1 MSLVAFAL
9 YDFFWRIV
17 NPYSFHV
24 LIKSAFLFFSAKA
37 YCVHNKQ
44 NNSDWLL
51 VVMKFLSPCLAQ
63 YLTHLLCSPVRC
75 RVKYEKRNPI
85 SMRARVS
92 FSVSLDQKKLW
103 QMKRIDTTKRKKH
116 NVYIQEGRTYSLRET
131 WEAFCH
137 FAAIFHKFIWFL
149 RLGVFLSKDV
159 GYYLK
164 PINNLLILSF
174 HSLKLLRLT
183 VKKCKMV
190 SVFS

>member
-1 MSLVAFAL
+1 MNYKLRPFFFCNDSTHFFILSLVAFAL

-17 NPYSFHV
+17 NPYLFHV

-51 VVMKFLSPCLAQ
+51 VVMKFLSSCLAQ

-116 NVYIQEGRTYSLRET
+116 NVYVQEGRTYSLRET

-137 FAAIFHKFIWFL
+137 FSAIFHKFISFF
-149 RLGVFLSKDV
+149 RLGSIFKQRRRLL
-159 GYYLK
+159 LK
-164 PINNLLILSF
+164 AD
-174 HSLKLLRLT
+174 K
-183 VKKCKMV
+183 
-190 SVFS
+190 